1 MDSITLCS
9 DLHMHTCKPTGR
21 HTHTHTNDFLK
32 KRKPLKYRRNANRM
46 AWVWAPLQE
55 TQFTEIVLLLFL
67 STNVNEKEGISPKGS
82 KGMHPCV
89 DTTEES

>member
-67 STNVNEKEGISPKGS
+67 STNVKEKEGISPKGS